1 MPFHPVERMQPRA
14 VLLDKLVQENPND
27 PTDQINIYICRPT
40 VHVVAEKVK
49 ELGDDVNVEGVLAY
63 LSSYRSEALEKMLH
77 ESGGVLRI
85 TLDNKDL
92 ELQHRVHFYLGA
104 RDRWPAEVALKE
116 EAK

>member
-1 MPFHPVERMQPRA
+1 MQPRA
-14 VLLDKLVQENPND
+14 VLLDKLVHENPND
-27 PTDQINIYICRPT
+27 PTDQITLHICRPT

-104 RDRWPAEVALKE
+104 RDRWPAE
-116 EAK
+116 